1 MLKRSILCAL
11 AATALLVGAKT
22 GAQAVVASPALGTA
36 ADVLASTEQ
45 VRWVCGPYRC
55 AYLPGYAGPVVVR
68 PYMRRW
74 VPPPRPYCHY
84 VRGPAGRWA
93 LVCP

>member
-11 AATALLVGAKT
+11 VSAALLVGAKT
-22 GAQAVVASPALGTA
+22 GAQAIVVSPVLGA
-36 ADVLASTEQ
+36 VVDDLSSIAQ

-55 AYLPGYAGPVVVR
+55 AYLPGYVGPVVVR